1 MSADEFLI
9 ISILTFCIFPLW
21 VSMVVKMASI
31 GWHMGIYESN
41 KKIKKEIEKDGKKE

>member
-1 MSADEFLI
+1 MTVEQFLI
-9 ISILTFCIFPLW
+9 ISVLIFCIFPLW
-21 VSMVVKMASI
+21 VSMVVKMISI